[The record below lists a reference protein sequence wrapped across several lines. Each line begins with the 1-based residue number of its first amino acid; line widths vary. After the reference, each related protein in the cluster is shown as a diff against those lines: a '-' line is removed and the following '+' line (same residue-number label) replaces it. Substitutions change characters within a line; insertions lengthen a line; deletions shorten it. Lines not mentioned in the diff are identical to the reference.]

1 MDTVGRKIVIRKL
14 KEEDAEDIS
23 EIYSLITQ
31 TTANPDFKRV
41 VQEHVRHEGHEAHF
55 VAELEGKVV
64 GFMISYILPL
74 GFGAEKS
81 AYIAT
86 MGVHPK
92 FMGMGVGAGMTE
104 EIFKFYKSKGITHV
118 YTSVR
123 WDSTDL
129 LSFCK
134 TMGFERSEF
143 INLKKDLK

>member
-1 MDTVGRKIVIRKL
+1 MDSIEKKFTIRKL
-14 KEEDAEDIS
+14 QVEDADAIS

-31 TTANPDFKRV
+31 KPHNANFKKV
-41 VQEHVRHEGHEAHF
+41 IQEHATKESHEAHF
-55 VAELEGKVV
+55 VTEIDGKVV
-64 GFMISYILPL
+64 GFMISYLLPL
-74 GFGAEKS
+74 GFGAGKN

-92 FMGMGVGAGMTE
+92 HMGGGIGARMTRE
-104 EIFKFYKSKGITHV
+104 VFKFYQSQGIHHV

-143 INLKKDLK
+143 INLKKDL